1 MKIGVVTFPGSLDD
15 GDAARAAR
23 IAGAEAVRLW
33 HADPDLH
40 GVDAVV
46 LPGGF
51 SYGDYL
57 RCGAIARFAPVM
69 ESIKTA
75 AADGMPVLGICNG
88 FQILCEAHM
97 LPGALTR
104 NQHLHFRNRDQM
116 LRLEDV
122 GSAWTTSFET
132 GQELL
137 IPVKNGE
144 GCFVADERTLDE
156 LEANG
161 QIVARYV
168 KGNPNGSMRD
178 IAAIRNEAGNVVG
191 IMPHPEHAV
200 EALTGPSLDGLGFF
214 SSVLKYLAGGS
225 RMASAPAPVEME
237 MPVAAPATTSG
248 PVEVAFVPAGANA
261 PELPPVPKIQAM
273 MAGGSTATDAAEP
286 ATVSSRAEVPPA
298 AAVRPEVPPA
308 AAVRPEVPPAAA
320 VRPEVPPAAAI
331 RPEVPAAGAIRPE
344 VPPAAAIRP
353 EVPPAAAIRPEVPP
367 AAAARPEVPVERT
380 APNGGPEDAPEDA
393 DEGERKPSLL
403 GFKDNPGEQA

>member
-1 MKIGVVTFPGSLDD
+1 VKIGIVTFPGSLDD

-33 HADPDLH
+33 HADSELH

-69 ESIKTA
+69 ESIKKA

-122 GSAWTTSFET
+122 SSSWTRSYES

-161 QIVARYV
+161 QIVARYLQ
-168 KGNPNGSMRD
+168 GNPNGSMRD

-214 SSVLKYLAGGS
+214 TSVLRHLAGGN
-225 RMASAPAPVEME
+225 AAAAAPVE
-237 MPVAAPATTSG
+237 MPVAAPPTASAG
-248 PVEVAFVPAGANA
+248 PVEVAYVPAGANVG
-261 PELPPVPKIQAM
+261 EVPPAPKIQALV
-273 MAGGSTATDAAEP
+273 GEGSAWP
-286 ATVSSRAEVPPA
+286 EVPP
-298 AAVRPEVPPA
+298 AAVRPEV
-308 AAVRPEVPPAAA
+308 
-320 VRPEVPPAAAI
+320 PAAAI
-331 RPEVPAAGAIRPE
+331 RPEVPAAPAVRPQ
-344 VPPAAAIRP
+344 VPASVPASVAASVPASVAASVAWP
-353 EVPPAAAIRPEVPP
+353 EAPEAAT
-367 AAAARPEVPVERT
+367 RPEVPVQDD
-380 APNGGPEDAPEDA
+380 PEEPA
-393 DEGERKPSLL
+393 
-403 GFKDNPGEQA
+403 